1 MGREARPL
9 GNAIATVLIGARPSS
24 WEMPVK
30 PRSVAVSMALSLA
43 LSAWSVAPSNAQG
56 TFPTGPVTIVVPIAG
71 SAVDA
76 VTRMIGERASK
87 SWGQP
92 VVVVVKG
99 GAGTVLGT
107 EAVARAKPDGHT
119 IGVAIS
125 ALSINPAI
133 KASMPYDTVRD
144 IRGVTLLANAAMAAV
159 VNPEVPAS
167 STAEFI
173 AYARSKK
180 SEELSY
186 VTSGIGALGHI
197 SGELFQHAAGIKMLH
212 VPYQDS
218 PRAIAELI
226 AGQGQA
232 YFGIWQ
238 AVEPQVRAGKL
249 RVLGVFNS
257 ARLKQHPSIP
267 TISET
272 LPGVEVISRLGVIA
286 PGGTPKAVIEKI
298 SADFVAISR
307 SEEVAE
313 RIRSFGMDPVGS
325 SPAEYDAIIADEI
338 KSWTEVLGR
347 AGVRPN

>member
-1 MGREARPL
+1 MKSRSMTAWMPL
-9 GNAIATVLIGARPSS
+9 
-24 WEMPVK
+24 
-30 PRSVAVSMALSLA
+30 ALSLW
-43 LSAWSVAPSNAQG
+43 AWSIPPSKAQG

-76 VTRMIGERASK
+76 VARMIGERVSK

-119 IGVAIS
+119 IGMAIS

-144 IRGVTLLANAAMAAV
+144 IRGITLIANAAMAAV
-159 VNPEVPAS
+159 IKPDVPAS
-167 STAEFI
+167 TTAEFI
-173 AYARSKK
+173 AYAKTKK
-180 SEELSY
+180 REELSY

-249 RVLGVFNS
+249 RALGVFNS
-257 ARLKQHPSIP
+257 TRLKQHPTIP

-307 SEEVAE
+307 SEEVAS
-313 RIRSFGMDPVGS
+313 RIKSFGMDPVGS
-325 SPAEYDAIIADEI
+325 SPAEYDAIIAEEI
-338 KSWTEVLGR
+338 KGWTDVLGR
-347 AGVRPN
+347 AGVKPN